1 MTHLFFLER
10 QLGEVPKEEALLLVD
25 SLYDKEPDEN
35 KEDEMILSRG
45 QINRIVRLIGMRLMG
60 LDETKKPNQMETFL
74 MGRMREIGT
83 LSITQPAVLHS
94 VLAVVLADFAEQEA
108 ETVQVLANTD
118 SDRPAE
124 HFGVE
129 VAFGQNRKVVS
140 RGAYFIRYQDTPFVL
155 HIYELDFFGTT
166 LDILY
171 HIKDVEKAEQ
181 IHDRLTEKMVRGNFY
196 KGQKLY
202 LRLSRRGPEL
212 TFMSPAVL
220 NSSEIVLPED
230 LYRAIHKNTLGWL
243 QNADSLRKA
252 GLPTRRGVLVY
263 GPPGTGKTML
273 FKSLFREAE
282 GVTGIVASTE
292 TFNEPEEISRVFAT
306 ARGLAPSL
314 LCFEDL
320 DLIAGERRSA
330 PRHEN
335 VFLAA
340 LLSELDGVRANEEI
354 IVMAST
360 NSPEVIDRAL
370 ADRPGRFD
378 VVLEIKPP
386 AEPERKRLFGVF
398 LNRLDG
404 VLPREISEKDIE
416 DLARQTAGYTGA
428 HIAEAVTRA
437 YSDCI
442 VDQRGVLT
450 EAELVAAVA
459 SMKKPGKGVGF

>member
-1 MTHLFFLER
+1 MKRHFFLER
-10 QLGEVPKEEALLLVD
+10 ELGNVPKEEALFLDD

-35 KEDEMILSRG
+35 KEEKMFLSRG

-60 LDETKKPNQMETFL
+60 LDETKKPNQLEVFL
-74 MGRMREIGT
+74 LGGMREIGT
-83 LSITQPAVLHS
+83 LTITRPTVLHS
-94 VLAVVLADFAEQEA
+94 VLAVVLADFAEREA

-129 VAFGQNRKVVS
+129 VAFGKNRKVVS
-140 RGAYFIRYQDTPFVL
+140 EGAYFIRHQDTPFVF
-155 HIYELDFFGTT
+155 HIYEREYCGTT

-171 HIKDVEKAEQ
+171 HLRDAEKAERL
-181 IHDRLTEKMVRGNFY
+181 HDRLIEKLERGNFY

-202 LRLSRRGPEL
+202 LRLSRRGADMA
-212 TFMSPAVL
+212 FMSPAVL
-220 NSSEIVLPED
+220 NASEVVLPED
-230 LYRAIHKNTLGWL
+230 LYRVIRKNTLGWL
-243 QNADSLRKA
+243 RNADSLRKA

-292 TFNEPEEISRVFAT
+292 TFNEPEEITRVFAT

-320 DLIAGERRSA
+320 DLIGGERRSA

-340 LLSELDGVRANEEI
+340 LLAELDGVRANEEI

-386 AEPERKRLFGVF
+386 AEPERKRLFGMF

-404 VLPREISEKDIE
+404 ALPREVTEKDME
-416 DLARQTAGYTGA
+416 NLARQTAGYTGA
-428 HIAEAVTRA
+428 HLAEAVTRA

-442 VDQRGVLT
+442 VEQRGVLT
-450 EAELVAAVA
+450 GAGLQEAVA